1 MPRKKSIFT
10 GDLKKE
16 GVESKKDEFLE
27 DEEHEESSEDV
38 EQEMHTGK
46 KEADVYTQ
54 EGREELVEEDGISD
68 WEEGFSEGAEEKGEL
83 GNCATCGKVLS
94 QQKDKVV
101 EKEVNHELLWFCS
114 NKCAEEYKG

>member
-16 GVESKKDEFLE
+16 GISSKKNEFLE

-54 EGREELVEEDGISD
+54 EGREELVEEDGIAD

-83 GNCATCGKVLS
+83 GNCATCGKVLT